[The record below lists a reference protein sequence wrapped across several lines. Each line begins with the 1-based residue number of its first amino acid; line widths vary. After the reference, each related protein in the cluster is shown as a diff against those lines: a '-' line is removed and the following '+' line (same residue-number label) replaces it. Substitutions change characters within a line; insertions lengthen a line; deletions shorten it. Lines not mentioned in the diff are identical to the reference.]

1 MILKE
6 SLYSISKKIM
16 QINTKNYTFN
26 FSDEITFFFKYSIT
40 ACNVSLVLIFT
51 IFFLHVLA
59 HFFFKKYVPVFVLLK
74 VCSLVLL
81 GILLG
86 ILLIKFYITLKI
98 ESILGDYILTLKLD
112 FFKNNAH
119 LPNVEL
125 YTLFSSSFG
134 DGIILLSVFV
144 GIICLELIGAK
155 NVFHTINNVS
165 VFLLFIF
172 FTIIMCSTTNLLIM
186 FISFEFMFLPTVY
199 FAYTLGYTKKIDT
212 ASRTLIY

>member
-1 MILKE
+1 MHIWSDL
-6 SLYSISKKIM
+6 SLDLYY
-16 QINTKNYTFN
+16 QLNH
-26 FSDEITFFFKYSIT
+26 EIAFFFKYSIT
-40 ACNVSLVLIFT
+40 ACNTSLLLIFT
-51 IFFLHVLA
+51 IFFLHILA
-59 HFFFKKYVPVFVLLK
+59 HFFFKKYVPVFVLIK
-74 VCSLVLL
+74 AFTLVLL
-81 GILLG
+81 VILIT

-98 ESILGDYILTLKLD
+98 ESILGDYLLTLKLD
-112 FFKNNAH
+112 FFKTNAH

-134 DGIILLSVFV
+134 DGVILLSVFV

-172 FTIIMCSTTNLLIM
+172 FTIVMCSTTNLLVM

-199 FAYTLGYTKKIDT
+199 FAYTLGYTKKIDA